1 MTIPEILSHRSLSVL
16 FELFPRANLEAINKA
31 DTIGLKM
38 FIIASSIYPQE
49 DEKHKTKSPQ
59 R

>member
-31 DTIGLKM
+31 DTIRIKGV
-38 FIIASSIYPQE
+38 YYCV
-49 DEKHKTKSPQ
+49 
-59 R
+59 